1 METLYDSNGG
11 AKTRVYRAFQW
22 VITFRDFP
30 AGCWQEVD
38 GSKMMTEALTLF
50 TKGRAEFYQDE
61 TTRLPDRLPGIL
73 SSEHQPLGLESTFKL
88 VYMEPTTRLCI
99 PASINHGE
107 LPTVEKVELAL
118 GGSVTLPAGSRIL
131 VCLGTVTVKDRTF
144 HEERS
149 FTLKDEASVTATENS
164 LLLRFL

>member
-1 METLYDSNGG
+1 METLHDSNGG
-11 AKTRVYRAFQW
+11 SKTRVYRAFQW

-61 TTRLPDRLPGIL
+61 TIRLPDRLPGIL
-73 SSEHQPLGLESTFKL
+73 SSEHQPTGLESTFKL

-107 LPTVEKVELAL
+107 LPKVEKIELAA
-118 GGSVTLPAGSRIL
+118 GGFTTLPAGSRVL

-144 HEERS
+144 QEERS
-149 FTLKDEASVTATENS
+149 FTLKDEATVTATENS